1 MMTRSYYYTSEIA
14 KAVGVHPNTVRL
26 YEEWGYL
33 PPVPRTSSGY
43 RKFAEAHLAQMKLI
57 RLLMNFTWMGGQ
69 IRRTAYEI
77 ITSGSEGDLGGALEI
92 AYKLRVQIQAEKAQ
106 ADAAA
111 DFLEIWAQGSAVE
124 SKDKP
129 RRIGEVAK
137 LLNVTTDRLRNWERN
152 GLIEVPRNPLNGYR
166 FYRTREIGRLRVIR
180 TLCQARY
187 SQMAILRM
195 LTRLDQGET
204 GDLRQVLDTP
214 REDEDVYYA
223 TDQLL
228 SSLSDL
234 ENKSRQVIA
243 LLGETIANQI

>member
-1 MMTRSYYYTSEIA
+1 MARSYIYTSEIA

-33 PPVPRTSSGY
+33 PPVPRTPSGY
-43 RKFAEAHLAQMKLI
+43 RKFSEVHLDQMKLI
-57 RLLMNFTWMGGQ
+57 RLAMNFTWMSGE
-69 IRRTAYEI
+69 IRRTAYAMI
-77 ITSGSEGDLGGALEI
+77 NCGAEGDLGGALEI
-92 AYKLRVQIQAEKAQ
+92 AYRLRVQIQAERAQ
-106 ADAAA
+106 AEAAA
-111 DFLEIWAQGSAVE
+111 DFLETWAQGSAVE

-195 LTRLDQGET
+195 LMRLDQGET
-204 GDLRQVLDTP
+204 QSLRTVLDTP
-214 REDEDVYYA
+214 REDEDIYFA

-228 SSLSDL
+228 STLTDL
-234 ENKSRQVIA
+234 EKKSQEVIS
-243 LLGETIANQI
+243 LLGETIAKQS